1 MLGSLLSVSSPLRE
15 VLLLPQFAASVLKQT
30 HDSTKSVRREGDR
43 PSGGVAKR
51 EPHGVHAASPSS
63 LHRGG
68 SARER
73 RPPAAAASCVAACV
87 TGTLRRSPREGASV
101 RTTSRIRQSPASHG
115 APAHARTTCDASSQA
130 RAASQPPAR
139 CAREARTAA
148 ATCGRAGR
156 RPTIAPGWQAR
167 ALRQWAQTSTR
178 AWQIL
183 STSSTA
189 RHVRPRGAPL
199 AAGAQRRIARRGSR
213 RAALSYACAARPPR
227 KAPASLAR

>member
-101 RTTSRIRQSPASHG
+101 RTTSSIRHSPASHG
-115 APAHARTTCDASSQA
+115 APATCPDDV
-130 RAASQPPAR
+130 R
-139 CAREARTAA
+139 CKFT
-148 ATCGRAGR
+148 
-156 RPTIAPGWQAR
+156 
-167 ALRQWAQTSTR
+167 
-178 AWQIL
+178 
-183 STSSTA
+183 
-189 RHVRPRGAPL
+189 GACSF
-199 AAGAQRRIARRGSR
+199 A
-213 RAALSYACAARPPR
+213 AARPLR
-227 KAPASLAR
+227 EASAYCSRHLWQGWTPPDDCTGVVGTCAAAVGADFDESVADSLNLEYC